1 MDSADIP
8 EIFQRTGD
16 FSKFLQDRT
25 WLVRGAKG
33 TGKTLLFRLF
43 VERSADARSFAQ
55 TYTNLTNVKFIPG
68 HGQAKLRNTLLTS
81 TDLASYEQQAGEGS
95 WTLFWLNYMLLQLVS
110 SQPELSTLPVVDS
123 RLVQMGLS
131 ERNPYDAIIRP
142 RALIDALPFV

>member
-16 FSKFLQDRT
+16 FSKFLQDRS

-55 TYTNLTNVKFIPG
+55 TYTNLTNVEFIPG
-68 HGQAKLRNTLLTS
+68 HGLAKLRNTLLTS
-81 TDLASYEQQAGEGS
+81 TDLASYEQQAGEDS

-110 SQPELSTLPVVDS
+110 SKPELQMMPGLNPQLVTL
-123 RLVQMGLS
+123 GS
-131 ERNPYDAIIRP
+131 EGKPQHAS
-142 RALIDALPFV
+142 LID